1 MEIDTV
7 SKYGINILVDFKPG
21 DEPIRKDVAAEITRR
36 NKHGSGLDWLARCL
50 PATTPLATLLS
61 EVTKIVQAPG
71 LTLVMHELDNA
82 TRQIYTDGRPLPVD
96 PNPSWLGY
104 SIGRWDRDTL
114 VVETI
119 GFNGKAPLDIM
130 GHPRSEAM
138 RITERY
144 RRRDVGHLDVE
155 ITFDDPVVYTKPFT
169 IKVTHLLQ
177 ADTDI
182 LEYFCNEN
190 EKDQIHLINANDN
203 RRTSCARP
211 WRRRI
216 GAALVVGRFAV
227 RVSGSTG
234 PIPLNCN
241 RACLEGVI
249 DQYLAAVVA
258 HDPKRLPLS
267 ADVKYTENNQ
277 VLEVGDGFW
286 KTAQGVGNYN
296 HVFADPEFGQVAF
309 MGTMMEAGAPL
320 LMSLRLRIELGRITE
335 IESVYFKPGGG
346 GPNNIAAMDKTR
358 QGRRHLVQDHPAGA
372 AAVAPGDDRRSPTPT
387 SPGCRKMTA
396 RASGAPAP
404 TRSPTTATA
413 SRTARRR
420 PMCPVRP
427 DQEPGTINLFSM
439 DCLSQFKAG
448 LYYVVQ
454 NIHSRRYPARRPGA
468 RRRLGALRLRSG
480 HGELRRPRPTAP
492 STATPASTAR
502 AASSSPRRS

>member
-1 MEIDTV
+1 MKRLFGNDADAVEVPGMEIDTV

-36 NKHGSGLDWLARCL
+36 NTHSSGLDWLARCL

-104 SIGRWDRDTL
+104 SIGRWERDTL

-190 EKDQIHLINANDN
+190 ERDQIHLINA
-203 RRTSCARP
+203 
-211 WRRRI
+211 
-216 GAALVVGRFAV
+216 
-227 RVSGSTG
+227 
-234 PIPLNCN
+234 
-241 RACLEGVI
+241 
-249 DQYLAAVVA
+249 
-258 HDPKRLPLS
+258 K
-267 ADVKYTENNQ
+267 
-277 VLEVGDGFW
+277 
-286 KTAQGVGNYN
+286 
-296 HVFADPEFGQVAF
+296 
-309 MGTMMEAGAPL
+309 
-320 LMSLRLRIELGRITE
+320 
-335 IESVYFKPGGG
+335 
-346 GPNNIAAMDKTR
+346 
-358 QGRRHLVQDHPAGA
+358 
-372 AAVAPGDDRRSPTPT
+372 
-387 SPGCRKMTA
+387 
-396 RASGAPAP
+396 
-404 TRSPTTATA
+404 
-413 SRTARRR
+413 
-420 PMCPVRP
+420 
-427 DQEPGTINLFSM
+427 
-439 DCLSQFKAG
+439 
-448 LYYVVQ
+448 
-454 NIHSRRYPARRPGA
+454 
-468 RRRLGALRLRSG
+468 
-480 HGELRRPRPTAP
+480 
-492 STATPASTAR
+492 
-502 AASSSPRRS
+502 